1 VSEAT
6 RLWGLRLLALAIAVG
21 IWANVSLEEREATT
35 EKLIEASVSYNRP
48 RGFLVLDPVQSVLVR
63 VRGSRKAIRSLNP
76 YMVDVQVEIARTEP
90 GTISLPLGP
99 DNLLMP
105 DELELVSIEP
115 NVIQVEID
123 REITQRVL
131 VEPRFSG
138 QPAEGFERGEVEV
151 FPNQVLVTGPES
163 MLEKLESLRAQPI
176 ALDGK
181 AETFEE
187 TLGIVAPNPLIQVVQ
202 PSKVTI
208 RVPLTEVEKP
218 PTNKSRSKKKGSR

>member
-1 VSEAT
+1 MSEAART
-6 RLWGLRLLALAIAVG
+6 WGLRLLALAIAVG
-21 IWANVSLEEREATT
+21 VWANVSLEEREATT

-76 YMVDVQVEIARTEP
+76 YMVDVQVEITRTEP

-131 VEPRFSG
+131 VEPRYSG
-138 QPAEGFERGEVEV
+138 QPAVGFERGEAEV
-151 FPNQVLVTGPES
+151 FPNQVLVTGPSS
-163 MLEKLESLRAQPI
+163 MLEKLVNLRAQPI
-176 ALDGK
+176 ALDGHS
-181 AETFEE
+181 ETFEE

-202 PSKVTI
+202 PSKVTV
-208 RVPLTEVEKP
+208 RVPITPKP
-218 PTNKSRSKKKGSR
+218 EPPAKSRSKKRASK